1 MNNSTNTCCP
11 DCIGS
16 WKDSDIDL
24 GICRYINCPC
34 HTNST
39 KKHNSE
45 GCTPEGGTCYY
56 CRDLKQ
62 RQRMIKAG
70 NKVCSNCKRYLD
82 LSEVDS
88 TEVWQKEYRSLF
100 NLYAYHPQSDY
111 LLKDKIQT
119 FITTLLAQ
127 QKREI
132 VEMIKKRQNGWLGK
146 EEDGS
151 DRHEFYDELDVIIK
165 KLTNNNN

>member
-1 MNNSTNTCCP
+1 
-11 DCIGS
+11 
-16 WKDSDIDL
+16 
-24 GICRYINCPC
+24 
-34 HTNST
+34 
-39 KKHNSE
+39 
-45 GCTPEGGTCYY
+45 
-56 CRDLKQ
+56 
-62 RQRMIKAG
+62 MIKAG